1 INFNDVSSC
10 SSGFLIFSMFYTF
23 NLFFGFPYQI
33 GFAEL
38 LFGRFDLSSIIGL
51 FHLHAYSYH

>member
-1 INFNDVSSC
+1 MNFNDVSSG
-10 SSGFLIFSMFYTF
+10 SSGFLIFSTFYTF

-38 LFGRFDLSSIIGL
+38 LFGSCDLSPIIGL